1 MRVDADGTERIL
13 VFVMDN
19 GGDICHNSYIIMA
32 NNAQRDGVLFAV
44 AFPSPNAPLRYGR
57 RNVIATPVRIRTVG
71 TVYFDSSA
79 DGYKSEYIIA
89 IDRVTA
95 FG

>member
-1 MRVDADGTERIL
+1 MRVDTDGTEQDI
-13 VFVMDN
+13 VFLIDN
-19 GGDICHNSYIIMA
+19 GGDICHNSYIVMA
-32 NNAQRDGVLFAV
+32 NDAQRDGVLFAV
-44 AFPSPNAPLRYGR
+44 AFPSPTRLYDTVGETWLQLPC
-57 RNVIATPVRIRTVG
+57 VRTVG